1 MKTNKSYNTLFS
13 STGFIVLLFLIS
25 TQLSFAGTDTTKA
38 GDQQFPLNDPR
49 NPNCPCHKLQKQA
62 EDEFEQQNKSKGPFK
77 NIENNNNNVN
87 VKEISKPNSVIEIAE
102 KGTRTTSSTSYTKY
116 KNRRKTVW
124 ISKAR
129 FKFSKRVHRIKKIVP
144 DYEICFKW

>member
-25 TQLSFAGTDTTKA
+25 TQLSFVGTDTTKA

-62 EDEFEQQNKSKGPFK
+62 EDEFEQQNKSKDPFE
-77 NIENNNNNVN
+77 NIEDNNKVN
-87 VKEISKPNSVIEIAE
+87 VKEVNKLKSVSEIGKKGKRTISILSI
-102 KGTRTTSSTSYTKY
+102 TKY
-116 KNRRKTVW
+116 KHKKKVIW
-124 ISKAR
+124 ITKIG
-129 FKFSKRVHRIKKIVP
+129 FKFSKRVHRIKKNFP
-144 DYEICFKW
+144 EYEICFKW